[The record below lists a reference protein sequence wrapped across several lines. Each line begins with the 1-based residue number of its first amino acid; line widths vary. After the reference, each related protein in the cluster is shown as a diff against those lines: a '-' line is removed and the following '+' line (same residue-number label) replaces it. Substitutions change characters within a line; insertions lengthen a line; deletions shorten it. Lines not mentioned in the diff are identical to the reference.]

1 MNSSRRR
8 LLQSASVACA
18 LGTSSTFFAPKMIAS
33 ENVQPTSDAI
43 KKIRYCLNMS
53 TIQGEKVPIQDQ
65 IKIAQ
70 KAGYDAVELW
80 LRDIDRY
87 LERGGN
93 LVDLRK
99 QIADAG
105 LTVESAIAF
114 GQWIVNDDAAR
125 AKGLE
130 QAARDMDKVR
140 RLGGHR
146 IAAPPA
152 GATNGEKL
160 DLDRVAERYR
170 ALLELGDR
178 YDCTPQLE
186 VWGFSKNLSHLR
198 EVLYVTAASNHPKA
212 CILPDV
218 YHLYKGGSNFTE
230 LGLMS
235 CSRVHVFHMND
246 YPDTPARETIAD
258 KDRVYPTD
266 GTAPMRHILGTMV
279 ANGFQGILSLELFNR
294 GYWEQDPNLVAKT
307 GLEKMKKALESA
319 VA

>member
-18 LGTSSTFFAPKMIAS
+18 LGTSSTFFAPKTIAN

-146 IAAPPA
+146 IAAPLQEPPTEKSSTWIA
-152 GATNGEKL
+152 WRNATEPCSNWAIAMT
-160 DLDRVAERYR
+160 V
-170 ALLELGDR
+170 
-178 YDCTPQLE
+178 
-186 VWGFSKNLSHLR
+186 LR
-198 EVLYVTAASNHPKA
+198 NSRF
-212 CILPDV
+212 
-218 YHLYKGGSNFTE
+218 GGSPRT
-230 LGLMS
+230 
-235 CSRVHVFHMND
+235 C
-246 YPDTPARETIAD
+246 PIC
-258 KDRVYPTD
+258 
-266 GTAPMRHILGTMV
+266 
-279 ANGFQGILSLELFNR
+279 
-294 GYWEQDPNLVAKT
+294 
-307 GLEKMKKALESA
+307 EKCCT
-319 VA
+319 